1 MAHRKHHSRKSRRSN
16 KNRSSK
22 KNIINKTVSK
32 GVSLVSSTSSKYM
45 PKVKSGLSNVGSK
58 VIKTG
63 QTTVPYLQKLTR
75 KAFGAVGLK
84 PVKSRRRR

>member
-1 MAHRKHHSRKSRRSN
+1 MAHRKHHSRKSRRS
-16 KNRSSK
+16 K
-22 KNIINKTVSK
+22 KNIINKTVNK

-45 PKVKSGLSNVGSK
+45 PKVKSGLTNVGSK

>member
-1 MAHRKHHSRKSRRSN
+1 
-16 KNRSSK
+16 
-22 KNIINKTVSK
+22 
-32 GVSLVSSTSSKYM
+32 M
-45 PKVKSGLSNVGSK
+45 PKVKSGISNVGSK

-63 QTTVPYLQKLTR
+63 QTTVPYLQQLTR

>member
-1 MAHRKHHSRKSRRSN
+1 MAYRKHHSRKSRRS
-16 KNRSSK
+16 K
-22 KNIINKTVSK
+22 KNIINKTVNKS
-32 GVSLVSSTSSKYM
+32 VSFVKSTSGKYM

-84 PVKSRRRR
+84 PMKSRKHR

>member
-1 MAHRKHHSRKSRRSN
+1 MAHRKYHSRKSRRH
-16 KNRSSK
+16 SK
-22 KNIINKTVSK
+22 KNIINKTFNE
-32 GVSLVSSTSSKYM
+32 GVSLVKTTSGKYM